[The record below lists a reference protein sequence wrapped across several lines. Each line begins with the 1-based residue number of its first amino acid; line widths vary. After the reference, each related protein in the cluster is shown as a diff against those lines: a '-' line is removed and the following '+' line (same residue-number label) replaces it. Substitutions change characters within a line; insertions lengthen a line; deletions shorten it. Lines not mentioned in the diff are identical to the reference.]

1 MKFLALW
8 SLMLLLKLWLA
19 WKLQLFGDEAFY
31 AWESS
36 KPAWAYSD
44 LPGMTAWLI
53 RLGMQVGGYHAFA
66 IRLPFLLIGA
76 LIPLF
81 IIRIARHFS
90 NETQA
95 WQAGVLA
102 CCLPLLLPT
111 GLMALP
117 EAPLCL
123 AALLCLDA
131 ALRLPEKCRWQDCV
145 QLALGLAIGATSHYR
160 FIIIL
165 PAGIFGFIL
174 AGGWRHY
181 RDPKLLF
188 ALVIGASAWLPLLLY
203 NEQHDF
209 AGWQFQFHDR
219 NPWQFSGRGIQHL
232 PIQAIVATPILYAAM
247 IWCLWRSFV
256 AWQRGNKTMGMIAGA
271 AALPLLLFA
280 GLAFF
285 VDQVRTSF
293 HWPLQAY
300 FPLIAALPFVLS
312 EKFPQASERIIGWIS
327 IAGLAGVAIAFS
339 YFLMAAVPNM
349 AGAFAG
355 KKTYPDNFLGWNEI
369 SDATKPLLGKDEV
382 LVADNFMLAAQLR
395 FSFAGQREVYVLDHP
410 LNVKHGRARQLKDW
424 QVDYEALQTLKRD
437 TPVLVVIEETNTKE
451 WLRDQWREKLC
462 AQFNS
467 LKFEKL
473 VFGPGKGKSFSI
485 FRARLGADSGKSCD
499 TRINFGQFKA
509 G

>member
-1 MKFLALW
+1 VKFLALW

-53 RLGMQVGGYHAFA
+53 RLGVELGGYHPFA
-66 IRLPFLLIGA
+66 IRIAFMVIGA
-76 LIPLF
+76 LIPFL
-81 IIRIARHFS
+81 IIRVARNFS
-90 NETQA
+90 PDTQA

-102 CCLPLLLPT
+102 CCLPLLLPM
-111 GLMALP
+111 GFMALP

-123 AALLCLDA
+123 AALLCFDA
-131 ALRLPEKCRWQDCV
+131 ALRLLGKCRWQDCL
-145 QLALGLAIGATSHYR
+145 QLALGLVIGATSHYR

-165 PAGIFGFIL
+165 LAGIFGFIL
-174 AGGWRHY
+174 AGGWRHC

-188 ALVIGASAWLPLLLY
+188 ALVIGACAWLPLFLY

-209 AGWQFQFHDR
+209 AGWQFQFHER
-219 NPWQFSGRGIQHL
+219 NPWQFSVRGVHQV
-232 PIQAIVATPILYAAM
+232 PIQAIIVTPVLYAAM
-247 IWCLWRSFV
+247 IWCLWRVFR
-256 AWQRGNKTMGMIAGA
+256 AWRNGNKPMGMIAGV
-271 AALPLLLFA
+271 AALPLVLFA

-300 FPLIAALPFVLS
+300 FPLLAALPFVIS
-312 EKFPQASERIIGWIS
+312 EKFPHASERMINWIS
-327 IAGLAGVAIAFS
+327 ITGLAGVAIAFS
-339 YFLMAAVPNM
+339 YFLMAAMPGM

-355 KKTYPDNFLGWNEI
+355 KKAYPDNFLGWNEI
-369 SDATKPLLGKDEV
+369 SDETKSLIGNDEV

-395 FSFAGQREVYVLDHP
+395 VSFAEEREVYVLDHP

-424 QVDYEALQTLKRD
+424 HVDYEALQTLKRD
-437 TPVLVVIEETNTKE
+437 TPVFIVIEETNTKE
-451 WLRDQWREKLC
+451 WLRDQWRAKLC
-462 AQFNS
+462 GQFNG
-467 LKFEKL
+467 LKFEKM
-473 VFGPGKGKSFSI
+473 VFGPGKGKSFSL
-485 FRARLGADSGKSCD
+485 FRARLGADSGKPCD
-499 TRINFGQFKA
+499 TRVNSR
-509 G
+509 